1 VRATASCKFPLLLGA
16 TDMAVPAIARRP
28 NHGFTLIEV
37 LVAMLVMSI
46 MALLSWQGID
56 GMVRANEHNRQRA
69 DELAAVH
76 NGLQQWKADLD
87 QMVDSKLSPAPLPA
101 FATSAA
107 KSIDFDGR
115 VLRITRLVSADEV
128 RVVAWGTRGSDGSL
142 ASGRKLLRWVSE
154 PVRTRAQWQAAWDQ
168 AGRWGQ
174 NPSDADRAREVG
186 VLNIEE
192 WQIFY
197 YRNDSWSN
205 PLSESG
211 SESPS
216 SANPDGVRMVLRLA
230 TGQLPGGR
238 LTLDWVQPTR
248 GGKA

>member
-1 VRATASCKFPLLLGA
+1 MTIPTV
-16 TDMAVPAIARRP
+16 ARRLP
-28 NHGFTLIEV
+28 YGFTLVEV
-37 LVAMLVMSI
+37 LVALLVMSI
-46 MALLSWQGID
+46 MAVLSWQGID

-69 DELAAVH
+69 DELAAVQ

-87 QMVDSKLSPAPLPA
+87 QMVDSKLSPVAA
-101 FATSAA
+101 QTSATSAA
-107 KSIDFDGR
+107 KAIDFDGR
-115 VLRITRLVSADEV
+115 VLRITRLVSTDEV
-128 RVVAWGTRGSDGSL
+128 RVVAWGTRAADSS
-142 ASGRKLLRWVSE
+142 STSSRKLLRWVSE

-174 NPSDADRAREVG
+174 NPSDADRAREVS
-186 VLNIEE
+186 VLNVDE

-211 SESPS
+211 PDAS
-216 SANPDGVRMVLRLA
+216 SAINPDGVRMILRLA
-230 TGQLPGGR
+230 AGQLPGGR